1 MTAAKQTQG
10 TPGPWAVAVAHGEAR
25 LVGSDKEFSDADA
38 RLIAAAP
45 ELLAENKALREALER
60 FANMDKVGMGNPRLD
75 TIRHAFMVALPEYI
89 GWCKQ
94 ARAALSKARP

>member
-45 ELLAENKALREALER
+45 ELLAVLDTLVNYFAESHALEID
-60 FANMDKVGMGNPRLD
+60 AQHYGDD
-75 TIRHAFMVALPEYI
+75 TCSYCEAID
-89 GWCKQ
+89 
-94 ARAALSKARP
+94 AALIAIAKAKGTVDYDTD